1 MHFENKLAKASK
13 LIKINQLSYGRHLD
27 RGHAWPVA
35 TVNRR
40 STVVIAMTCPQW
52 TRLAV
57 AIGHC
62 GPVWQWPLWTDVSD
76 LAKLFIYLSG

>member
-1 MHFENKLAKASK
+1 MHFENKLAMASK

-27 RGHAWPVA
+27 RGQLAMA

-40 STVVIAMTCPQW
+40 STVAIAKTCPQW

-62 GPVWQWPLWTDVSD
+62 RPTHQ
-76 LAKLFIYLSG
+76 I